1 MKSILSFLFVLAFIG
16 VRSQNNLVVFSENGE
31 KFFLIVNGVK
41 QNIEA
46 ETNVKVTD
54 LIQPTYKAKIV
65 FEDKAKGTV
74 DQTIYFMDG
83 AEPVKNHEFVYAVK
97 VNKKA
102 GYKVRPVSAVSI
114 AETKA
119 DPSQTVVH
127 YSTVEPTPSHNNVVT
142 ESSNVSVGTNISGS
156 NAGSTN
162 VNVTETTT
170 QTQVQNGTGGGAN
183 VGINMNGL
191 GVNIN
196 ISDNMG
202 GANTTNQTTTTS
214 QTVVTRTSSSG
225 YGAENNTSTS
235 LNTNAPAKTSTKTK
249 STNALPGYTGATGC
263 AAPMSASEFSALKTS
278 IETKNFED
286 SKIKIA
292 KQVIDNNCL
301 LSSQVKEIMMI
312 FSFEETRL
320 DLAKYAY
327 GHTYDIGNYYKLND
341 AFKFEASIDELD
353 QYIKENKTH

>member
-1 MKSILSFLFVLAFIG
+1 MKSILSSLFVLAFLGIKA
-16 VRSQNNLVVFSENGE
+16 QNNLVVFSENGE

-41 QNIEA
+41 QNITA

-74 DQTIYFMDG
+74 DQTIYFMNG
-83 AEPVKNHEFVYAVK
+83 GEPVQNHEFVYSVK
-97 VNKKA
+97 INKKA
-102 GYKVRPVSAVSI
+102 GYKVRPVSAVAIGS
-114 AETKA
+114 TKA

-127 YSTVEPTPSHNNVVT
+127 YSTSEPTEVNNNVI
-142 ESSNVSVGTNISGS
+142 SDGSNVAVGSDVSG
-156 NAGSTN
+156 NTAGTTN

-170 QTQVQNGTGGGAN
+170 QTQVQNGAGGAN
-183 VGINMNGL
+183 VGINMNGM

-196 ISDNMG
+196 INDNMG
-202 GANTTNQTTTTS
+202 GGMTTNQTTTTS
-214 QTVVTRTSSSG
+214 QTVTTRTSSSG
-225 YGAENNTSTS
+225 YSSGANVSGSGSTA
-235 LNTNAPAKTSTKTK
+235 TTTK
-249 STNALPGYTGATGC
+249 SSSKNTNALPGYNGATGC
-263 AAPMSASEFSALKTS
+263 AAPMSTTEFAGVKST

-292 KQVIDNNCL
+292 KQIIDNNCL

-312 FSFEETRL
+312 FNFEETRL

-341 AFKFEASIDELD
+341 AFKFESSIDELD
-353 QYIKENKTH
+353 QYIKDHKTK